1 MSLELQELRDKIK
14 SARNLLGV
22 VETMRGLAAVNI
34 RRAEAVAARSAAYAR
49 TVHLALH
56 AALSA
61 MEGRSG
67 RDGEAEARVEGA
79 AGRVYERAARPGAA
93 RIARRGLGAAALRTP
108 ARTATTGASG
118 LAAAAGG
125 PSRTAAAGTLGRT
138 AAAGTPGRE
147 PAPRSA
153 GWTGDTVAL
162 LITTDMGLCG
172 QFNERIAGYALA
184 LMRRHPETTFRWV
197 VVGMRGWER
206 LRDAEAET
214 VELLN
219 APGSV
224 EAVGN
229 AVAEAFVAL
238 SRHYAGD
245 GGGRLLVVHNRQDD
259 RHIFAP
265 THRQLAPFEPERW
278 LTWPE
283 DEGPWRTP
291 PQTSPPPEQ
300 MLPFLLREQLHI
312 DLFQAFIQSFAAENA
327 ARLSSMRNATDN
339 IEELLAELEASY
351 RRERQDVIT
360 NELMEL
366 LGGVEAVTAH
376 ERADRGSAF

>member
-1 MSLELQELRDKIK
+1 
-14 SARNLLGV
+14 
-22 VETMRGLAAVNI
+22 
-34 RRAEAVAARSAAYAR
+34 YAR

-93 RIARRGLGAAALRTP
+93 RIARRGLAAAALRTP

-125 PSRTAAAGTLGRT
+125 PGGT

-224 EAVGN
+224 EA
-229 AVAEAFVAL
+229 
-238 SRHYAGD
+238 
-245 GGGRLLVVHNRQDD
+245 
-259 RHIFAP
+259 
-265 THRQLAPFEPERW
+265 
-278 LTWPE
+278 
-283 DEGPWRTP
+283 
-291 PQTSPPPEQ
+291 
-300 MLPFLLREQLHI
+300 
-312 DLFQAFIQSFAAENA
+312 
-327 ARLSSMRNATDN
+327 
-339 IEELLAELEASY
+339 
-351 RRERQDVIT
+351 
-360 NELMEL
+360 
-366 LGGVEAVTAH
+366 
-376 ERADRGSAF
+376 

>member
-172 QFNERIAGYALA
+172 QFNERIAEYALA

-224 EAVGN
+224 
-229 AVAEAFVAL
+229 
-238 SRHYAGD
+238 
-245 GGGRLLVVHNRQDD
+245 
-259 RHIFAP
+259 
-265 THRQLAPFEPERW
+265 
-278 LTWPE
+278 
-283 DEGPWRTP
+283 
-291 PQTSPPPEQ
+291 
-300 MLPFLLREQLHI
+300 
-312 DLFQAFIQSFAAENA
+312 
-327 ARLSSMRNATDN
+327 
-339 IEELLAELEASY
+339 
-351 RRERQDVIT
+351 
-360 NELMEL
+360 
-366 LGGVEAVTAH
+366 
-376 ERADRGSAF
+376 

>member
-1 MSLELQELRDKIK
+1 
-14 SARNLLGV
+14 
-22 VETMRGLAAVNI
+22 MRGLAAVNI

-118 LAAAAGG
+118 LVAAAGG
-125 PSRTAAAGTLGRT
+125 PSRTAAAGTLGRTAAAGGPSRTAAAGTLGRTAAAGTLGRT

-214 VELLN
+214 VELLD

-283 DEGPWRTP
+283 DEG
-291 PQTSPPPEQ
+291 
-300 MLPFLLREQLHI
+300 
-312 DLFQAFIQSFAAENA
+312 
-327 ARLSSMRNATDN
+327 
-339 IEELLAELEASY
+339 
-351 RRERQDVIT
+351 
-360 NELMEL
+360 
-366 LGGVEAVTAH
+366 
-376 ERADRGSAF
+376 